1 MHRMTDWG
9 AANLTQTHRRGGKHK
24 RRQRHIHLHEIL
36 SHLLINVT
44 RGPLGSW
51 KCDDWQSLCLQVSA
65 FSLRWED
72 KKDKAGRLENLKEK
86 LKMLKAMKM
95 LALYWNDRLLCVNW
109 LSSGPKNQQFL
120 LAAWCDE
127 QSLKFGSCY
136 IKAMWMHL
144 SKPKLYNSETI
155 ISDLL
160 ESLKR
165 LQSFNSSPRE
175 SQNTIASMGLNQ

>member
-1 MHRMTDWG
+1 MTDWG
-9 AANLTQTHRRGGKHK
+9 AANLTQTHKRGGEHK

-72 KKDKAGRLENLKEK
+72 KKDKAWKTGEFKR
-86 LKMLKAMKM
+86 KAEYLKM
-95 LALYWNDRLLCVNW
+95 LALYWNDRLLCVNQ
-109 LSSGPKNQQFL
+109 LSSGPKDQQFL

-127 QSLKFGSCY
+127 QSFKFGSCY
-136 IKAMWMHL
+136 IKAMCMYL

-155 ISDLL
+155 IYDVL